1 MMKRMKKRLALA
13 LAVSIAAFSAFGCSS
28 GGTSGGAQSKGSS
41 ESAAGDTSS
50 TGAAIAN
57 KDTSDQTYIL
67 CTYNSTEYFQRQ
79 IWAAFQQAG
88 EMLGVK
94 TELVGDT
101 GEDVM
106 KYLTK
111 LDSATAMDPEGIAV
125 MCLDG
130 NAYVDG
136 INKAMDAGIP
146 VVTIAPDSP
155 DSKRI
160 SFLGVDNKEIGKF
173 GASIV
178 GEAIDGEGEVLILTK
193 LGMPDCEY
201 MIEGFE
207 EYSAE
212 HYPNL
217 KTVVVPASLDLTDQT
232 AKAASALSANPNINA
247 AYCPLGWQAVAVYQ
261 ACEELG
267 MEEPIP
273 ILGADCELAQ
283 LELIKEGK
291 LLGTVRQG
299 TSTQGFWACLSLY
312 LLQNGYISE
321 EHFPETI
328 YSGFDL
334 IDQSNVQEE
343 IDFYNEFN
351 KDQQ

>member
-1 MMKRMKKRLALA
+1 MKKEIKRQAALIA
-13 LAVSIAAFSAFGCSS
+13 SFLLAVSSAMGCSS
-28 GGTSGGAQSKGSS
+28 NQGENSAETSSVVD
-41 ESAAGDTSS
+41 SAAIEKTDFSQ
-50 TGAAIAN
+50 
-57 KDTSDQTYIL
+57 QTYIL

-79 IWAAFQQAG
+79 IWAGFQEAG

-106 KYLTK
+106 KYLTR
-111 LDSATAMDPEGIAV
+111 LDSAAAMNPQGIAV

-136 INKAMDAGIP
+136 INKAMAQDIP

-155 DSKRI
+155 DSDRI

-173 GASIV
+173 GASII
-178 GEAIDGEGEVLILTK
+178 GEEIGGEGEVLILTK
-193 LGMPDCEY
+193 LGIPDCEY

-207 EYSAE
+207 EYAGE
-212 HYPNL
+212 HYPNM

-232 AKAASALSANPNINA
+232 SKAASAISANPNINA
-247 AYCPLGWQAVAVYQ
+247 AYCPLGWQAVAIYQ

-267 MEEPIP
+267 MKEPIP

-291 LLGTVRQG
+291 LLGTIRQG

-312 LLQNGYISE
+312 LLQNGYIEE
-321 EHFPETI
+321 EHFPSTI

-343 IDFYNEFN
+343 IDFYKKFNEN
-351 KDQQ
+351 Q

>member
-1 MMKRMKKRLALA
+1 MKKRMKKRLALVTA
-13 LAVSIAAFSAFGCSS
+13 LAVFAFSMAGCSS
-28 GGTSGGAQSKGSS
+28 GGSS
-41 ESAAGDTSS
+41 TPADSSSSAAVQSQDASG
-50 TGAAIAN
+50 N
-57 KDTSDQTYIL
+57 KDVSDQTYIL

-79 IWAAFQQAG
+79 IWAGFQQAG

-106 KYLTK
+106 KYLTR
-111 LDSATAMDPEGIAV
+111 LDSATAMDPNGIAV

-136 INKAMDAGIP
+136 INKAMDQGIP

-155 DSKRI
+155 DSERI

-173 GASIV
+173 GASII
-178 GEAIDGEGEVLILTK
+178 GEEVNGEGEVLILTK
-193 LGMPDCEY
+193 LGIPDCEY

-232 AKAASALSANPNINA
+232 AKAAAALSANPNINA
-247 AYCPLGWQAVAVYQ
+247 AYCPLGWQAVAIYQ

-267 MEEPIP
+267 MEKPIP

-291 LLGTVRQG
+291 LLGTIRQG

-312 LLQNGYISE
+312 LLDNGYIIE

-351 KDQQ
+351 KGQN